1 MHSLHFSLRQD
12 FESAI
17 HNLQSTSWTLK
28 IMEVLRQKIFKT
40 LWAWEIIRSL
50 DNMV

>member
-28 IMEVLRQKIFKT
+28 IMEVLRQKLFKT